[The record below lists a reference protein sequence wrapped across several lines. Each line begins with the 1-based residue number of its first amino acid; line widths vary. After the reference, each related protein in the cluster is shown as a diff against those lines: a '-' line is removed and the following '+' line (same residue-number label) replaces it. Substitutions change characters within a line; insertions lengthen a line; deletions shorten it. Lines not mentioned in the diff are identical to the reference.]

1 MGTHGNLKLIP
12 DREVFLSGL
21 DAIVE
26 TLEPKTIVVYG
37 AAPDKFFEK
46 YKKAGINIIQFDS
59 SYATSH
65 KEVV

>member
-1 MGTHGNLKLIP
+1 M
-12 DREVFLSGL
+12 SGL

-46 YKKAGINIIQFDS
+46 YKKAGINIVQFDS